1 MAFRRPSILT
11 VVLALVGLAI
21 MLSLGF
27 WQLERLDWKTQLLAT
42 VDARLQKLPLP
53 LPATPSDDWEFRRVT
68 VEGPVAGGQWFR
80 FPGRTRDNQVGD
92 ALMLLIQRDDGS
104 LVAVEYGWVGFNA
117 PLPPVPLAL
126 AAEGVLRHRL
136 EPGIFTP
143 NNDPAHNAWYSVNPA
158 AMAETAG
165 LDSTLALSQYLKPSD
180 WVPSMPNDHLQYAIT
195 WFALAGVFCV
205 IFILFHRKKRSAP

>member
-104 LVAVEYGWVGFNA
+104 LVAVE
-117 PLPPVPLAL
+117 
-126 AAEGVLRHRL
+126 GVLRHRL